1 MEINEC
7 SDRETAMIGRFG
19 NPGNAGSGVRG
30 TKTEGGPRLGARKR
44 GGSTYWQWL
53 RAGQVSPAS
62 LFGASDVTFF
72 RSPSNRRVVLSVR
85 CAVRFEEGEK
95 QICEG
100 RA

>member
-1 MEINEC
+1 MGDLGTEGMR
-7 SDRETAMIGRFG
+7 DQVFGPRKREGEER
-19 NPGNAGSGVRG
+19 GSGRIA
-30 TKTEGGPRLGARKR
+30 KDQL
-44 GGSTYWQWL
+44 SWQWL

-72 RSPSNRRVVLSVR
+72 RSPSNRREVLSVR
-85 CAVRFEEGEK
+85 WPVRFQEGEK